1 MPAAQ
6 AKYQDEP
13 VPRKPGRPPS
23 AKKQLQDYTNY
34 EFTEADLVVGLSDP
48 MWRLNSLYYVI
59 NEQKE
64 KVIFRV
70 RPVQKDL
77 LENMHTRNVVL
88 KARKEGISTAIQL
101 LMLDTAMFSPNVRGV
116 IIAQDIDKAQ
126 AIFRD
131 VIKFSYDSLPEVLKS
146 HIELESS
153 PSKSTITFANPLG
166 QSILEVR
173 VSGRGLTPTICHI
186 SEFGKIAAQDPAKA
200 EEIVTGTIS
209 SLAEDGIIFVESTAE
224 GQAGK
229 FFDMV
234 ETARRLQESGKPLWK
249 LDFKF
254 FFYGWWQNPAYVMPA
269 HMATLTTEDIEYFDD
284 LESKIGLKLSPEQKA
299 WHHKFRSA
307 TFAGDWEMMNR
318 EHPGTPDE
326 AFKVSMEGA
335 YFKDQFRQIRKDKRI
350 SFLPYDR
357 AHSASTF
364 WDIGQSD
371 ATCLWIIQPLRTFFG
386 VINYIEASG
395 EPFSYFVQK
404 LEALGY
410 NYDYH
415 YLPHDANHRRQG
427 ATVNLTPC
435 EMLQSVAPHYR
446 VMPIERTLDKI
457 MTIQQART
465 VLGQCVFD
473 EKNCA
478 VGLKYLESYRK
489 NWNARSGSWSDLPRH
504 DASSNAA
511 DAFQQFA
518 MAKSLGLFS
527 SVGSLMSANGTAFGS
542 EFIEDVQLGF

>member
-1 MPAAQ
+1 MPAAL

-13 VPRKPGRPPS
+13 TPRKPGRPPS

-34 EFTEADLVVGLSDP
+34 EFTEADLVAGMMDP
-48 MWRLNSLYYVI
+48 MWRLNHLY
-59 NEQKE
+59 
-64 KVIFRV
+64 KVVDETGSVVVFKV
-70 RPVQKDL
+70 RPVQRDL

-101 LMLDTAMFSPNVRGV
+101 FLLDTAMFSPNVRAIV
-116 IIAQDIDKAQ
+116 IAQDIEKAQ

-131 VIKFSYDSLPEVLKS
+131 VIKFAYDNLPEVLKV

-153 PSKSTITFANPLG
+153 PSKSAISFSNPAGISL
-166 QSILEVR
+166 IEIR
-173 VSGRGLTPTICHI
+173 TSGRGTTPTHCHI

-234 ETARRLQESGKPLWK
+234 ETARRLEEAGKPLWK

-254 FFYGWWQNPAYVMPA
+254 FFYGWWQNAAYRMPA
-269 HMATLTTEDIEYFDD
+269 RLVTLTAEDVDYFVD
-284 LESKIGLKLSPEQKA
+284 LETQIGIKLSEDQKA
-299 WHHKFRSA
+299 WYVRYRES
-307 TFAGDWEMMNR
+307 TFSNNKELMWR

-335 YFKDQFRQIRKDKRI
+335 YFKDQFRQLRKDKRI
-350 SFLPYDR
+350 GLCPHDSSFSC
-357 AHSASTF
+357 ATF
-364 WDIGQSD
+364 WDVGAND
-371 ATCLWIIQPLRTFFG
+371 ATAIWIVSGRRTHFA

-457 MTIQQART
+457 TTIQQART
-465 VLGQCVFD
+465 LLGLCVFD

-478 VGLKYLESYRK
+478 VGLKHLENYRK
-489 NWNARSGSWSDLPRH
+489 NWNARSGTWSDLPRH
-504 DASSNAA
+504 DEASNAA

-518 MAKSLGLFS
+518 MAKAIGLFS
-527 SVGSLMSANGTAFGS
+527 SVGSLMSANGTAFGT